1 MEDIEKI
8 DISNINQMLHYM
20 KGAEPFSAIFKYLL
34 RNNKNWCPFTHG
46 KKVNVDCYK
55 SIGVVIDLL
64 AWIKKYVFCCKF
76 LDVNRYSIDE
86 MNAIM
91 VRLKNPESLVYY
103 DEFLSATKRFSSL
116 ISFLEGDISNKLSRI
131 SCKECERLD
140 EALVCFQNYCFY
152 ASIVMAV
159 SAVESRIHEL
169 MRKTNKKLYL
179 SRFEKFTL
187 GQIIQIFDDN
197 QYTSKE
203 FVSIKKLMPNKHKP
217 LIALLNQYRV
227 FSAHPKEE
235 KITAQIAESVL
246 HLAFNF
252 MMDSSVC
259 PYSKKELACH

>member
-1 MEDIEKI
+1 MTK
-8 DISNINQMLHYM
+8 L
-20 KGAEPFSAIFKYLL
+20 
-34 RNNKNWCPFTHG
+34 
-46 KKVNVDCYK
+46 K
-55 SIGVVIDLL
+55 S
-64 AWIKKYVFCCKF
+64 
-76 LDVNRYSIDE
+76 
-86 MNAIM
+86 
-91 VRLKNPESLVYY
+91 PESLVYY
-103 DEFLSATKRFSSL
+103 EEFQSVTKRL
-116 ISFLEGDISNKLSRI
+116 IVLINFLEKDISNKLSRI
-131 SCKECERLD
+131 SCNECQRLD

-169 MRKTNKKLYL
+169 IKKDDKKIYSARL
-179 SRFEKFTL
+179 EKFTL

-197 QYTSKE
+197 QYISKE
-203 FVSIKKLMPNKHKP
+203 FASIKKLMPNKHKP

-252 MMDSSVC
+252 MMDISVC